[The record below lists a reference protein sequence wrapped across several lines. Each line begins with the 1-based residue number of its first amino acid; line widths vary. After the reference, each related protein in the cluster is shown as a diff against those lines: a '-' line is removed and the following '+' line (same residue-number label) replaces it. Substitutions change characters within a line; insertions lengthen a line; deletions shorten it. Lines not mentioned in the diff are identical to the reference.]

1 MKASSSEAR
10 MKYLSLALFAQRLID
25 ALIDF
30 VEAEKSQTLDKY
42 IHEAIASLE
51 SLSSKGKTP
60 QDTSRAFR
68 YFEQYR
74 TVDEITTPEEVQSIL
89 SILKALQ
96 GRKGSRKEIQGNAKK
111 AIDFFYRL
119 EKQALLN
126 CNLPSKPLPDGIR
139 ELCKAP

>member
-1 MKASSSEAR
+1 MKASSPEAR

-30 VEAEKSQTLDKY
+30 VEAGESHTLDGY
-42 IHEAIASLE
+42 IREAIASLE
-51 SLSSKGKTP
+51 RLSSKEKTP
-60 QDTSRAFR
+60 EDTNRAFR
-68 YFEQYR
+68 YFEQYQ
-74 TVDEITTPEEVQSIL
+74 TVNEITTPEEVQSIL
-89 SILKALQ
+89 SVLKALQ
-96 GRKGSRKEIQGNAKK
+96 TRKGSGKQIRGNAKK